1 MSQNARNMLK
11 YCLFVGKWEVLA
23 HGIFFSWSGRCK
35 KPLQL
40 LQMCFIGLYINC
52 TSSWFNGVIGI
63 SKRWQIPALSC
74 MDAMLLYIILWIT
87 GEKMVSSFQKMQ
99 FCISLETL
107 GRTKEFKGNS
117 GLKMSSDKSSRNL
130 LQYHNRKSSAHCY
143 REIYKTLVR
152 FMVNIYIKSFISLR
166 QQYLEDP
173 HEGYSEKNINGQIQ
187 WCTFN

>member
-1 MSQNARNMLK
+1 MTNP
-11 YCLFVGKWEVLA
+11 CFVLHGCDAPIHYFMDHGRKDGFILPEDAVL
-23 HGIFFSWSGRCK
+23 H
-35 KPLQL
+35 
-40 LQMCFIGLYINC
+40 
-52 TSSWFNGVIGI
+52 
-63 SKRWQIPALSC
+63 
-74 MDAMLLYIILWIT
+74 
-87 GEKMVSSFQKMQ
+87 Q
-99 FCISLETL
+99 FGDTWKNQEL
-107 GRTKEFKGNS
+107 KGNS

-187 WCTFN
+187 